1 MHRDLMKTA
10 NPQLRL
16 PNGSPYTEVQ
26 IQLNLSLVLLSW
38 LVGQLQQVD
47 EHKDIIWLGSHLPS
61 KSFETTGPLVRKPT
75 SRDVAFAII
84 DSVLVLH
91 FVTPVNHFHHR
102 FVQNQYHYPWIP
114 H

>member
-1 MHRDLMKTA
+1 MKTA

-16 PNGSPYTEVQ
+16 PNGSPYTGVQ
-26 IQLNLSLVLLSW
+26 IQLNLSLALLSW

-61 KSFETTGPLVRKPT
+61 KSFETTGPLVRKPIY
-75 SRDVAFAII
+75 RGVAFETIV
-84 DSVLVLH
+84 SVLALH
-91 FVTPVNHFHHR
+91 FVTPVNHFHPH
-102 FVQNQYHYPWIP
+102 FVQNQYHYPWIL